1 MREGRGRLFLIIY
14 SLLIF
19 SFSSRAQEIKV
30 NGGFIEDSLLIGQNI
45 NYWITASYPAQM
57 EMVFPDSN
65 YTFKPFEYSDKAYF
79 PTILKEGLAFDSTVY
94 TLQSFEID
102 PIQYLQLQA
111 VILHQGDS
119 IKFNTPSDSIY
130 LKELAP
136 MVSDT
141 TQLKTNLEYQS
152 VNRQFN
158 YPLLYY
164 IIGAFI
170 IASVVL
176 LLIFGKRII
185 RYFKLKKLLKE
196 HQRFSTRLNEYINQL
211 KSDPN
216 QIVAEQALTI
226 WKKYQQRLDK
236 IDFNTL
242 TTKEILALAFTGEL
256 KEPLKSID
264 RTVYGNRIQENI
276 YQDFQQLENFS
287 EDRYQKKVEE
297 IKNGK

>member
-1 MREGRGRLFLIIY
+1 MREGRGRLFLIIF
-14 SLLIF
+14 SLLI
-19 SFSSRAQEIKV
+19 SAFSSRAQEIKV
-30 NGGFIEDSLLIGQNI
+30 QGGFVEDSLLIGQNI
-45 NYWITASYPAQM
+45 NFWITASYPPQM

-65 YTFKPFEYSDKAYF
+65 YQFTPFEYSDKAYF
-79 PTILKEGLAFDSTVY
+79 PTTLKEGMAFDSTVY

-102 PIQYLQLQA
+102 PVQYLQLQA

-119 IKFNTPSDSIY
+119 IKLKTPSDSIY

-136 MVSDT
+136 IVSDST
-141 TQLKTNLEYQS
+141 KLKTNLEYQS
-152 VNRQFN
+152 VSRQFN

-170 IASVVL
+170 VLSIVL

-185 RYFKLKKLLKE
+185 RYFKLKKLLRE
-196 HQRFSTRLNEYINQL
+196 HQRFSTQLNEYINRL
-211 KSDPN
+211 KTDPN
-216 QIVAEQALTI
+216 QLLAEKALTT

-242 TTKEILALAFTGEL
+242 TTKEILALAFAAEL

-287 EDRYQKKVEE
+287 DDRYQKKVEE